1 MNKNSQEVGIEEK
14 HHNIMKSIKE
24 YSQLTS
30 NSGNEAFPLR
40 PGMRQGRPISILL
53 VNKILE
59 VLARA
64 MR

>member
-14 HHNIMKSIKE
+14 HHNIMKTIKG

-30 NSGNEAFPLR
+30 SGDGAFPLR
-40 PGMRQGRPISILL
+40 PGMRQGRPISILP